1 MMTFSLSTTRPSVSK
16 ALERTRLRTGTFPQS
31 KRLGNARC
39 CRRVLRYPVVI
50 GKGFGIANKTKTRA
64 KPP

>member
-1 MMTFSLSTTRPSVSK
+1 M
-16 ALERTRLRTGTFPQS
+16 FPQS

-39 CRRVLRYPVVI
+39 RWRVLRYPIVI